1 MQSYFSIA
9 ESRQK
14 KTALGDN
21 WRRLRNEEEQEG
33 QVMPNFLNQSNR
45 VT

>member
-33 QVMPNFLNQSNR
+33 QVMPLPLTS
-45 VT
+45 

>member
-9 ESRQK
+9 KSRQK

-33 QVMPNFLNQSNR
+33 QVMPPPNFLKSK
-45 VT
+45 